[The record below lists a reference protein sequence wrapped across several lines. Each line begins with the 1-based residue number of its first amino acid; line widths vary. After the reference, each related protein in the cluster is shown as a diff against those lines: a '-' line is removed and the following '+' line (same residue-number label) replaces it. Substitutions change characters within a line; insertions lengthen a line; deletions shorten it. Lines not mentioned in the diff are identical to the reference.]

1 MSEDR
6 GNAIR
11 SRAPVWANVLELAE
25 AWTPLDAP
33 HKAKAATHNNQSGLD
48 QWSGKARRFFEAT
61 SSAVEATLDV
71 MC

>member
-11 SRAPVWANVLELAE
+11 SRAPIWANVLELAE

-33 HKAKAATHNNQSGLD
+33 HKAKAATHNNCQSGLD
-48 QWSGKARRFFEAT
+48 QWSGKRDNSLRQCHLQQRLHWT
-61 SSAVEATLDV
+61 
-71 MC
+71 